1 MGIIFI
7 FLGAL
12 FGIII
17 GKSYS
22 DKIYKSK
29 IITISRISDKNLEM
43 FLLMNRWIQNE
54 WKGKKIAD
62 YLAEKRI
69 YRVIIYGMGY
79 MGKNLYEQLIN
90 EKIEILYLIDRDK
103 NVLIEGKEVKC
114 INDRLDGK
122 LNIVDA
128 IIVTAIYDFE
138 EIEEELKLK
147 FNKPVI
153 SLSDIIYKM

>member
-43 FLLMNRWIQNE
+43 FLLMNRWI
-54 WKGKKIAD
+54 
-62 YLAEKRI
+62 
-69 YRVIIYGMGY
+69 
-79 MGKNLYEQLIN
+79 
-90 EKIEILYLIDRDK
+90 
-103 NVLIEGKEVKC
+103 
-114 INDRLDGK
+114 
-122 LNIVDA
+122 
-128 IIVTAIYDFE
+128 
-138 EIEEELKLK
+138 
-147 FNKPVI
+147 
-153 SLSDIIYKM
+153 

>member
-1 MGIIFI
+1 M
-7 FLGAL
+7 
-12 FGIII
+12 
-17 GKSYS
+17 
-22 DKIYKSK
+22 
-29 IITISRISDKNLEM
+29 R
-43 FLLMNRWIQNE
+43 
-54 WKGKKIAD
+54 
-62 YLAEKRI
+62 
-69 YRVIIYGMGY
+69 
-79 MGKNLYEQLIN
+79 KNLYEQLIN

>member
-43 FLLMNRWIQNE
+43 FSLMNRWIQNE

-69 YRVIIYGMGY
+69 YRVSIYGMG
-79 MGKNLYEQLIN
+79 
-90 EKIEILYLIDRDK
+90 
-103 NVLIEGKEVKC
+103 
-114 INDRLDGK
+114 
-122 LNIVDA
+122 
-128 IIVTAIYDFE
+128 
-138 EIEEELKLK
+138 
-147 FNKPVI
+147 
-153 SLSDIIYKM
+153 